1 MTASSIAQYLE
12 QRRTGRPNERVVPL
26 KDPWASL
33 TNRPAAAESEE
44 GESAGFRPLTFKSAE
59 AAPARSQHSAAD
71 FGGGASETYSA
82 RPSSPLFRPREV
94 PPPPQPD
101 IEGRLTEAY
110 HRGVQEGLDAGRGE
124 AATSRALER
133 AELQKRAVVER
144 LDFQMNEYA
153 KLAESISQG
162 LSEIERRIADNVARI
177 LRPFLLVSVTSHA
190 VEDLAANIARLSSSG
205 HPPLLKISGPEPL
218 LKVLKDRVAA
228 LAVEIEFT
236 PDAQVEVKVEAS
248 HTTIATELGPWIEL
262 IHSLSESAD

>member
-12 QRRTGRPNERVVPL
+12 QRRSARPVERAAAPR
-26 KDPWASL
+26 DPWATL
-33 TNRPAAAESEE
+33 TNRAAASEIDD
-44 GESAGFRPLTFKSAE
+44 SDATGFRPLTFKSVEPAS
-59 AAPARSQHSAAD
+59 ARSAATV
-71 FGGGASETYSA
+71 GGYATSEPLTP
-82 RPSSPLFRPREV
+82 RPTSPLFRSREA
-94 PPPPQPD
+94 PPAPPAPD
-101 IEGRLTEAY
+101 IEGRLAEAY
-110 HRGVQEGLDAGRGE
+110 HRGVQEGLDAARGE

-190 VEDLAANIARLSSSG
+190 VEDLAANIAKLSSSG